1 MITKAIKKP
10 PHPWGRLRSWEN
22 GYLKALCAHIKQ
34 SVTAQESAEIIN
46 QIQVRAANV
55 FGNHIDSITDE
66 ASQHHYLMTS
76 YVLASYYVLQDY
88 IEDSTKVVEILE
100 RSFSEPGAGLIKRMM
115 RLALFVN
122 RDKMKVVMSYGGTKN
137 TKEVYG
143 DKFVIEQ
150 KGDGRPFFSS
160 NVKRCAYHDFFKA
173 NNTTELTQ
181 VFCNWDRLWADEI
194 KPQRDGIMFERPA
207 TLAAGDIEC
216 RFEFQRV
223 EKV

>member
-1 MITKAIKKP
+1 MITKTIKTA
-10 PHPWGRLRSWEN
+10 PHPWGRLRLWEN
-22 GYLKALCAHIKQ
+22 GYLKALRAHIEQ
-34 SVTAQESAEIIN
+34 SITAQDSVDTIN
-46 QIQVRAANV
+46 QIQVRAGKV
-55 FGNHIDSITDE
+55 FGTYIDSITDE

-88 IEDSTKVVEILE
+88 IEDSTKVVEIIE
-100 RSFSEPGAGLIKRMM
+100 RSFSEPGAGWIKLMM

-122 RDKMKVVMSYGGTKN
+122 RDKMKVVMAYGGKEK

-150 KGDGRPFFSS
+150 KGGGRPFFSS

-173 NNTTELTQ
+173 NNATELTQ
-181 VFCNWDRLWADEI
+181 VFCSWDRLWANEI
-194 KPQRDGIMFERPA
+194 KPQRDGIKFERPA

-223 EKV
+223 EKM